1 MMKLVDLKCPNCGSD
16 LKADIVSKEC
26 ICEYCGAKL
35 LIDDETVHVKY
46 DNAEESGYQFEKGRQ
61 RAQREAIDTA
71 KINPDQPMP
80 QKQPKKKSKIW
91 LWVLGWICI
100 FPLPLTILMLQKKNM
115 KSAIKYGIIAVA
127 WIIYILIGFSGA
139 SENQTKGTS
148 KNSTELTNT
157 DQNKVENI
165 EDETEVDEA
174 IPEEKFYEGDDV
186 VNYFIADYNSKEEV
200 QITNIE
206 KGNIRQKAYAYI
218 GDVYIEMLDSYSAA
232 AENYNMSIYGGNT
245 DEATND
251 MFEVFRKVAKV
262 LDPNL
267 SEDQIDEAIS
277 SWRSGD
283 VLVEDGTLGEL
294 TITYVPS
301 KELSTGRNDSRIDV
315 SSPVYGKPN

>member
-1 MMKLVDLKCPNCGSD
+1 MKLVDMKCPNCGSD
-16 LKADIVSKEC
+16 LKVDMVTKGC
-26 ICEYCGAKL
+26 TCEYCGAKL

-61 RAQREAIDTA
+61 RAQKEAAYTA
-71 KINPDQPMP
+71 RINLDQPMQ

-91 LWVLGWICI
+91 LWILGWICI
-100 FPLPLTILMLQKKNM
+100 FPLPFTILMIRKKNM
-115 KSAIKYGIIAVA
+115 KPAIKYGIITVA
-127 WIIYILIGFSGA
+127 WIVYILIGLSG
-139 SENQTKGTS
+139 SSDNQTTNTS
-148 KNSTELTNT
+148 SNSTEIVNT
-157 DQNKVENI
+157 DQSEVENI
-165 EDETEVDEA
+165 EDETKADEA
-174 IPEEKFYEGDDV
+174 VPEEKFYEGDDV
-186 VNYFIADYNSKEEV
+186 VNHFITDYNSKEEIK
-200 QITNIE
+200 ITDIE

-245 DEATND
+245 DEATD
-251 MFEVFRKVAKV
+251 AMFEVFKKVAKV

-267 SEDQIDEAIS
+267 TEEQIDEAVS

-301 KELSTGRNDSRIDV
+301 KELSTGRNNSRIDV